1 MGRWKGKVG
10 GGGEVGES
18 IIISWKINKKKKLK
32 IRERML
38 DMDRWCGSI
47 DINYLVGC
55 SIQIVGKNK
64 SWNF

>member
-1 MGRWKGKVG
+1 MGGK
-10 GGGEVGES
+10 VGES

-38 DMDRWCGSI
+38 DMGGWCGSI
-47 DINYLVGC
+47 AINYLVRY

>member
-1 MGRWKGKVG
+1 MGGK
-10 GGGEVGES
+10 VGES

-38 DMDRWCGSI
+38 DMGGWCGSI
-47 DINYLVGC
+47 DIIYLVGY

>member
-1 MGRWKGKVG
+1 M
-10 GGGEVGES
+10 GGEVGES
-18 IIISWKINKKKKLK
+18 MIISWKINKKKKLK

-38 DMDRWCGSI
+38 DMGGWCGAI
-47 DINYLVGC
+47 DINYLVGY